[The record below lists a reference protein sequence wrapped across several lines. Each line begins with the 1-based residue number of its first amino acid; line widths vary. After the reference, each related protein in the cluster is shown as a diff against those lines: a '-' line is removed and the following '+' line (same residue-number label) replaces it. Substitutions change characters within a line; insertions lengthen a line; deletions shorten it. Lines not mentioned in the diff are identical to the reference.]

1 MAPNA
6 ITRLALQHLTVR
18 PAITEVTLLVRQE
31 I

>member
-1 MAPNA
+1 MARDA
-6 ITRLALQHLTVR
+6 ITRLALRHLTAQ